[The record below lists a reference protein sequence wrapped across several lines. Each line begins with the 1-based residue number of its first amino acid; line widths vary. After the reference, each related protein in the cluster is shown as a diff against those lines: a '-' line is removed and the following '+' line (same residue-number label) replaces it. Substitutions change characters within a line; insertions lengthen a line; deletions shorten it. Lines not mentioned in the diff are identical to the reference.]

1 MTFFKSFS
9 SELGKNSAKYLSNKL
24 FGTTDWATPRRH
36 IIESDTKKKFIQAS
50 RFKNKNINGEKNFS
64 YSNRTNEKK
73 IEDEEKRRDNE
84 KEVNNYINYSN
95 SLELF
100 HTVSSKNNS
109 INPDDYF
116 NWDDTK
122 EPLIEVL
129 NYYRNTLKWEVWA
142 DTMAYKQFGNGPS
155 FGKGDLILDSEQSTV
170 DEIISFLR
178 ELWEPFNYYKKKIDR
193 SSLDFFESRINEI
206 YNKNKPDVELIIL
219 EDYMSWQEL
228 LEKIFINE
236 LNSFHKKNIGFFGMF
251 FYKKEVRKYLGEEL
265 PLILNEKSVLAEK
278 KVINEFE
285 SYFTFIKE
293 SLISNMRLRHLLLDL
308 KSDSR
313 LNPSSINLKIE
324 QINNLTGLFDRF
336 NEIGRTLIFE
346 NLEKKKNHLE
356 CNLLIDFSMF
366 VPRFELYSSYN
377 NLKINTRELTDSKY
391 NNKCLNVLSSLITSL
406 LRELNLLSN
415 HGIGTIKIN
424 VFQPKNDLKG
434 NLTEECILKSK
445 EIILKK
451 DLLNMNWDNVSC
463 KEFVTNSDL
472 FSLKFSVKKGFSV
485 I

>member
-24 FGTTDWATPRRH
+24 FGTNDWATPRRH

-64 YSNRTNEKK
+64 YINRTNEKK
-73 IEDEEKRRDNE
+73 IEDEEKRRVNE
-84 KEVNNYINYSN
+84 KEVNDYVNYSD

-100 HTVSSKNNS
+100 HTVSSKNNV
-109 INPDDYF
+109 INPDDYI
-116 NWDDTK
+116 NWDDAIDS
-122 EPLIEVL
+122 LYEVL
-129 NYYRNTLKWEVWA
+129 NYYRKTLRWEIWA
-142 DTMAYKQFGNGPS
+142 DTLEFKQFGNGPL
-155 FGKGDLILDSEQSTV
+155 FEKKDLIQNSISARED
-170 DEIISFLR
+170 IISFLQ
-178 ELWEPFNYYKKKIDR
+178 ELWESFNHYKKLDR
-193 SSLDFFESRINEI
+193 SGLDLFELRIDDI
-206 YNKNKPDVELIIL
+206 YNKKKPDIELIIL
-219 EDYMSWQEL
+219 EDYMLWKEL

-236 LNSFHKKNIGFFGMF
+236 LSTFHKRKIGFFGMF
-251 FYKKEVRKYLGEEL
+251 FYKKEVKKYLGEEL
-265 PLILNEKSVLAEK
+265 PLIIEEKSVLAEK

-285 SYFTFIKE
+285 SYFTFIKK
-293 SLISNMRLRHLLLDL
+293 SLLDNIRLRCLLLDL

-346 NLEKKKNHLE
+346 NLEKKKNYLE
-356 CNLLIDFSMF
+356 CNFLIDFSMF

-415 HGIGTIKIN
+415 HGIGTIQIN

-434 NLTEECILKSK
+434 NLKEECILKSK

-463 KEFVTNSDL
+463 KEFVTNSEL

>member
-1 MTFFKSFS
+1 MTFFKSLS

-24 FGTTDWATPRRH
+24 FGTNDWATPRRH

-50 RFKNKNINGEKNFS
+50 NFKNKNINGEKNFS
-64 YSNRTNEKK
+64 YVNRTNEKK
-73 IEDEEKRRDNE
+73 IEDEEKRRVNE
-84 KEVNNYINYSN
+84 KEVNDYINYIN

-100 HTVSSKNNS
+100 HTISSKNNA
-109 INPDDYF
+109 INPDDYI
-116 NWDDTK
+116 NWDDA
-122 EPLIEVL
+122 IDSMYEVL
-129 NYYRNTLKWEVWA
+129 NYYRKTLRWEIWA
-142 DTMAYKQFGNGPS
+142 DTMEFKKFSDGPIFYK
-155 FGKGDLILDSEQSTV
+155 KDLIQKSESAREDV
-170 DEIISFLR
+170 ISFLR
-178 ELWEPFNYYKKKIDR
+178 ELWKQFDYHKKLDR
-193 SSLDFFESRINEI
+193 GSLDSFESRINEI
-206 YNKNKPDVELIIL
+206 FNENKPDVELIIL
-219 EDYMSWQEL
+219 EDFMRWVEF
-228 LEKIFINE
+228 LEKIFIDE
-236 LNSFHKKNIGFFGMF
+236 LDPYWKNKIWGFFGMH
-251 FYKKEVRKYLGEEL
+251 FYKKEVRKYLKEEL
-265 PLILNEKSVLAEK
+265 PLIINEKSVSVEK

-293 SLISNMRLRHLLLDL
+293 SLINNIRLRSLLVDL

-313 LNPSSINLKIE
+313 LNPSVISIKVE

-356 CNLLIDFSMF
+356 CNFLIDFSMF

-377 NLKINTRELTDSKY
+377 NLKISTRELTDSKY

-415 HGIGTIKIN
+415 HGIGTIQIK

-463 KEFVTNSDL
+463 KEFVTNSEL
-472 FSLKFSVKKGFSV
+472 FSLEFSVKKGFS
-485 I
+485 II